1 MGDLSMGLDRPGD
14 GTEGPAGQPRGEG
27 VPGPRPGGPSQSSF
41 ELRTGP
47 RTDMSHDARNEEIIL
62 KAS

>member
-27 VPGPRPGGPSQSSF
+27 VPGPRPDVTMQYVF
-41 ELRTGP
+41 ALR
-47 RTDMSHDARNEEIIL
+47 
-62 KAS
+62 